1 MVVDKGVGKN
11 KECPYMLEGIEV
23 FHTSV
28 VVGVVDYGVWW
39 HRLVLLVS
47 ETSQVCPGQT
57 AQVLADQEVLQV
69 S

>member
-1 MVVDKGVGKN
+1 MLVGT
-11 KECPYMLEGIEV
+11 EV

-39 HRLVLLVS
+39 HLLVRLLS

-57 AQVLADQEVLQV
+57 AQVLADQEVLCTSILTV
-69 S
+69 RK